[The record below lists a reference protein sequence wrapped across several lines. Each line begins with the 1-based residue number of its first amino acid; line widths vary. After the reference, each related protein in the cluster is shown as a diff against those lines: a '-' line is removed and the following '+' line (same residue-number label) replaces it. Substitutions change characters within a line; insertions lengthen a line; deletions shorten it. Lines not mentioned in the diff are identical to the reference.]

1 MDTKADQGRPRIRMI
16 HIRLPEQLH
25 KTLRIRAA
33 EADITI
39 QEWVV
44 DAIEAHLKRNENDNS
59 GLDGGVKD

>member
-1 MDTKADQGRPRIRMI
+1 MI

-44 DAIEAHLKRNENDNS
+44 DAIEARLKRNGKDKPDLEA
-59 GLDGGVKD
+59 GVKD

>member
-1 MDTKADQGRPRIRMI
+1 MNTKADQGRPHTRMI

-25 KTLRIRAA
+25 KKLRIRAA

-44 DAIEAHLKRNENDNS
+44 DAIETRLKSNS
-59 GLDGGVKD
+59 KSSTDLGDSIKD